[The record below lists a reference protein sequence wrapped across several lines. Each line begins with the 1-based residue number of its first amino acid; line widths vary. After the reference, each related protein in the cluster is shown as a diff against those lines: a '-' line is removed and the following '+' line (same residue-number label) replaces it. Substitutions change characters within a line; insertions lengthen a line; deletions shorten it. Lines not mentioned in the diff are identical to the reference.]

1 MIIRPQPLT
10 KEAFAP
16 FGDVIETQNSQ
27 HFAINNGNTER
38 YHRLTSVDLAQADDR
53 AIINIFRAQPL
64 KMPLRIA
71 MMERHPQGSQAF
83 IPLKQNAFLV
93 LVAPA
98 GEPPQAQ
105 DIHAFIASG
114 EQGVNYRIGVW
125 HHPILCCVENDD
137 FLVVDRD
144 GSGNNCDEHYFDPET
159 KIYLDPDCTLKD

>member
-16 FGDVIETQNSQ
+16 FGDVIETKGSA

-38 YHRLTSVDLAQADDR
+38 YHRLASVDLAQADDS
-53 AIINIFRAQPL
+53 AIISIFRAQPL
-64 KMPLRIA
+64 EMPLLIT

-93 LVAPA
+93 LVAAPGKA
-98 GEPPQAQ
+98 PQAE
-105 DIHAFIASG
+105 DLHAFIASG
-114 EQGVNYRIGVW
+114 NQGVNYRIGVW

-137 FLVVDRD
+137 FLVVDRM
-144 GSGNNCDEHYFDPET
+144 GNGNNCDEHYFDSDTE
-159 KIYLDPDCTLKD
+159 IYLDPDSLL